1 MAAKVVLVTGANGYI
16 GNATARAF
24 VRDGWTT
31 YGLVRSL
38 ESSTALTAEEIHPI
52 VGSIDDIHSHQGIRQ
67 ALPSTPDVIV
77 STTENTLD
85 FVPHF
90 NNILT
95 LLSVLSAPKGTNDK
109 HLPLVI
115 YTAGSKDYG
124 VGPHLANDPALKPI
138 DEESALRP
146 PRFAA
151 LRVQHAPRILDQS
164 DLFDAVLV
172 RPTNVY
178 GRASSYY
185 SICFRTGERIAAA
198 AEDPAQRELVAPA
211 RPEWISHALHI
222 DDCANAYV
230 SIASAPRERVRG
242 EVFNIS
248 SEGYESAAD
257 IVEAIAAEYNIA
269 GGIRYVDL
277 DEVSS
282 SEASSLAM
290 VVGFPQLISSEKLRK
305 ATGWRTV
312 RKPFSED
319 FHTYRLAYEAS
330 KKMRDE
336 NVAKIGNTIK
346 ELMSTVENP

>member
-1 MAAKVVLVTGANGYI
+1 MATKVVLVTGANGYI

-24 VRDGWTT
+24 VREGWTT
-31 YGLVRSL
+31 YGLIRSL
-38 ESSTALTAEEIHPI
+38 ESSTALAAEEIHPI
-52 VGSIDDIHSHQGIRQ
+52 VGSIDETSSHQRIRQ

-90 NNILT
+90 NNILA
-95 LLSVLSAPKGTNDK
+95 LIGILCAPKETDNK
-109 HLPLVI
+109 LLPLVI

-124 VGPHLANDPALKPI
+124 IGPNLANDPSLTPI
-138 DEESALRP
+138 DEKSVLRP

-151 LRVQHAPRILDQS
+151 SRVQHAPRIFDQP

-198 AEDPAQRELVAPA
+198 TGNPAQRELVAPT

-230 SIASAPRERVRG
+230 AIASAPRERVRG
-242 EVFNIS
+242 EVFNVS

-257 IVEAIAAEYNIA
+257 ILEAIAVEYDIA

-277 DEVSS
+277 DKVSS

-290 VVGFPQLISSEKLRK
+290 VVGFPQLVSSEKLRK
-305 ATGWRTV
+305 ATGWGSV
-312 RKPFSED
+312 RKPFSAD

-330 KKMRDE
+330 KNMRDE
-336 NVAKIGNTIK
+336 NVAKIGGTIK
-346 ELMSTVENP
+346 GLMSTVETP